1 MTDSLTVAAL
11 IEATLIG
18 VALNQGISVAENPP
32 RRFMIDTQ
40 NETL

>member
-18 VALNQGISVAENPP
+18 VALNQGISVPK
-32 RRFMIDTQ
+32 
-40 NETL
+40 TLLDAS